1 MSQEEPVSDSA
12 ATEYKKRVQD
22 AIERME
28 IEYDKALLALNPA
41 AITVSIALYNQLIAA
56 AKVPP
61 DTWLL
66 HIAWFLWLAATV
78 CTLLSF
84 LFSKMALEQALAKF
98 EQGQLDASNYK
109 SGLNRVTTIM
119 NWAAGGGF
127 LFGLFSAAIFF
138 H

>member
-1 MSQEEPVSDSA
+1 MSEEEPVSDSA

-98 EQGQLDASNYK
+98 EQGQLDASK
-109 SGLNRVTTIM
+109 L
-119 NWAAGGGF
+119 
-127 LFGLFSAAIFF
+127 
-138 H
+138 